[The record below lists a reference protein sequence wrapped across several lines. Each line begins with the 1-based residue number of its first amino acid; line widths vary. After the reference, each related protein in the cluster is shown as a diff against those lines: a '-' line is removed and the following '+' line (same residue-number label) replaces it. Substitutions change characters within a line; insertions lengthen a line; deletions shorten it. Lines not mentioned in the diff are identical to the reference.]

1 VRFDRHGVGAQFGVR
16 SLFFTYFA
24 IVGAFAPYLSLYF
37 AAVGMS
43 IAQIGVLMA
52 LPQMMRIFGPPF
64 WGALAD
70 RLGHRALLLRVSAL
84 AGLLGVSLLGVAGD
98 SYIGLIAVL
107 AFYYFASSAQAPLAE
122 TMALAAAGGDSGRYG
137 RMRLWGSIGFIAAVA
152 LTGPTLDALGVTRLT
167 WVMSLLWVLLLIVTW
182 RVPEPETRP
191 ADRGPPVWARLRE
204 PAIAAFFGSCFLML
218 FAHAALYAFYSL
230 YLERAGYSKTL
241 IGLAWTL
248 GVLAEIVLFR
258 VQRPLFERFGALT
271 LVGASLAVAA
281 LRFALVALA
290 GTQPLVVVVTQ
301 LMHAITFGLHH
312 SAVMALLHRWFGERE
327 QGRAQAMYVTLGYGL
342 GGASGGIVAG
352 WLWAGIGPQAAFWG
366 ASVAAVLGWAAVALA
381 GRFDY
386 APRKG

>member
-1 VRFDRHGVGAQFGVR
+1 MRLDRSESGVKA
-16 SLFFTYFA
+16 LFFAYFA

-52 LPQMMRIFGPPF
+52 LPQMMRIVGPPF

-70 RLGHRALLLRVSAL
+70 RLGHRVVLLRVSA
-84 AGLLGVSLLGVAGD
+84 AAALLGVMLLGFAAG
-98 SYIGLIAVL
+98 SYLGLALVL

-122 TMALAAAGGDSGRYG
+122 TMALAAAAGDSGRYG

-152 LTGPTLDALGVTRLT
+152 LTGPVLDALGVTRLT
-167 WVMSLLWVLLLIVTW
+167 WVMVVLCALLLAVAW
-182 RVPEPETRP
+182 RVPEPAPQP
-191 ADRGPPVWARLRE
+191 AERGPPVWRRLRE
-204 PAIAAFFGSCFLML
+204 PAIAAFFASCFLML

-258 VQRPLFERFGALT
+258 VQRPLFERYGPLP
-271 LVGASLAVAA
+271 LLGASLAVAA
-281 LRFALVALA
+281 LRFALVGWA
-290 GTQPLVVVVTQ
+290 GTVPLVVVVTQ

-312 SAVMALLHRWFGERE
+312 SAVMALLHRWFGARG

-342 GGASGGIVAG
+342 GGASGGIAAG
-352 WLWAGIGPQAAFWG
+352 WLWSGIGPQAAFWG
-366 ASVAAVLGWAAVALA
+366 ASAAAALGWGAVALA

-386 APRKG
+386 AFRKA

>member
-1 VRFDRHGVGAQFGVR
+1 MRLDRPEFGVKA
-16 SLFFTYFA
+16 LFFSYFA

-52 LPQMMRIFGPPF
+52 LPQMVRIVGPPF

-70 RLGHRALLLRVSAL
+70 RLGHRVVLLRVSA
-84 AGLLGVSLLGVAGD
+84 AAALLGVSMLALAGGSYLALGT
-98 SYIGLIAVL
+98 VL

-137 RMRLWGSIGFIAAVA
+137 RMRLWGSIGFIVAVA
-152 LTGPTLDALGVTRLT
+152 LTGPMLDALGVTRLT
-167 WVMSLLWVLLLIVTW
+167 WVMVLLCALLLAVAW
-182 RVPEPETRP
+182 RVPEPRTQA
-191 ADRGPPVWARLRE
+191 ADRGPPAWRRLRE
-204 PAIAAFFGSCFLML
+204 PAIAAFFASCFLML

-241 IGLAWTL
+241 IGLAWTI

-258 VQRPLFERFGALT
+258 VQRPLFERFGALA
-271 LVGASLAVAA
+271 LLGASLAVAA
-281 LRFALVALA
+281 LRFALVAWA
-290 GTQPLVVVVTQ
+290 GTRPAVVVATQ

-312 SAVMALLHRWFGERE
+312 SAVMALLHRWFGARE

-342 GGASGGIVAG
+342 GGASGGIAAG
-352 WLWAGIGPQAAFWG
+352 WLWAGIGPEAAFWG
-366 ASVAAVLGWAAVALA
+366 ASGAAALGLAAVVLAA
-381 GRFDY
+381 RYDY
-386 APRKG
+386 AFRRR

>member
-1 VRFDRHGVGAQFGVR
+1 MRPDRPEHAVKA
-16 SLFFTYFA
+16 LFFAYFA

-43 IAQIGVLMA
+43 VAQIGVLMA
-52 LPQMMRIFGPPF
+52 LPQMMRVFGPPF

-70 RLGHRALLLRVSAL
+70 RLGHRVLLLRISAGAAL
-84 AGLLGVSLLGVAGD
+84 AGVSLLGFAGGN
-98 SYIGLIAVL
+98 YLWLAVVL
-107 AFYYFASSAQAPLAE
+107 AFYHFASSAQGPLAE
-122 TMALAAAGGDSGRYG
+122 TMALATAAGDSGRYG
-137 RMRLWGSIGFIAAVA
+137 RMRLWGSIGFIAAVT
-152 LTGPTLDALGVTRLT
+152 LTGPLLDALGVQRLT
-167 WVMSLLWVLLLIVTW
+167 WVMVLLCALLLAVTW
-182 RVPEPETRP
+182 RVPEPPARA
-191 ADRGPPVWARLRE
+191 ADRGPPVWRRLRE
-204 PAIAAFFGSCFLML
+204 PAIAAFFVSCFLML

-241 IGLAWTL
+241 IGLAWTV

-258 VQRPLFERFGALT
+258 VQRPLFERFGPLPLLGT
-271 LVGASLAVAA
+271 SLAVAA
-281 LRFALVALA
+281 LRFALIGLA
-290 GTQPLVVVVTQ
+290 GAQPAVVVVTQ

-352 WLWAGIGPQAAFWG
+352 WLWAGIGANAAFLG
-366 ASVAAVLGWAAVALA
+366 AAVAAALGCGAVALA

-386 APRKG
+386 ASRGR